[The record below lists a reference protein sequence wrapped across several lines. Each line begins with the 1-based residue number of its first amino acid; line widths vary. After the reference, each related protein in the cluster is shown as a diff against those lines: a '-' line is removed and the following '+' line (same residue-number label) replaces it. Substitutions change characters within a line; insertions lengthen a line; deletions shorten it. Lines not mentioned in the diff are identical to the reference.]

1 MHSISQRLMVSIGI
15 IVLIVCTA
23 LGGISYYNSSQMLQ
37 SSIEE
42 TLPGKAADAAKLI
55 TRGVNAQLAVLD
67 SIAARS
73 EIKGMNWETQ
83 YPTLQAE
90 NERLGYKLIGVATP
104 DGVMKTIDGNV
115 VNIADREY
123 FTKAMSGQSSMNDP
137 IISKIDSSILI
148 PITCPVEDNGTI
160 TGVLV
165 ACLDISVL
173 STITNDIT
181 FGSTG
186 YAYMLDGKGTKIAHP
201 DYTLVSEQDNTI
213 EKAKTDTDLNPLAEL
228 EKRMMNGENQ
238 FGQYSS
244 NGDIYEMAFAPIE
257 GTGWSAAII
266 CERSEVMAGLDG
278 LRNSSLIASIL
289 ALLLGLGL
297 AFVIGRP
304 ISRPIVLAADHAR
317 VMAAGD
323 FSVDVPPAFLEMK
336 DEIGDL
342 SRAFNEINLKIRSI
356 IQEIASQ
363 SSDVASQSEE
373 LSASSENIG
382 ASMEEVSASTEEIAA
397 GMQQVSAAT
406 EEINAS
412 GQEIGAALEQVEE
425 QTKLGYQQSIEIEA
439 RALRVQQ
446 QAQDSRKQAEDV
458 YDGIKDAVINAIQE
472 AKVVD
477 EISSLAQ
484 SIAGIADQTNLLAL
498 NAAIEAARAGE
509 QGRGFA
515 VVAEEVRKL
524 AEDSSQAVVNIQ
536 SLTKQ
541 VQVSIGN
548 LTQHSNEL
556 LSFINDEVI
565 KDYDQMVI
573 TGAQYKDDS
582 DLVADLVQNISNSIN
597 DVSSS
602 AQEINQAIANTA
614 ATIQQTAA
622 SSQEIAKGSEQAAS
636 GATGINAAAKK
647 MAENAERLNELI
659 MQFKI

>member
-1 MHSISQRLMVSIGI
+1 MVSIGI

-23 LGGISYYNSSQMLQ
+23 LGGVSYYNSSQMLQ
-37 SSIEE
+37 TSIEE
-42 TLPGKAADAAKLI
+42 TLPGKAEDAAKLI
-55 TRGVNAQLAVLD
+55 ARGVKAQLAVLE

-73 EIKGMNWETQ
+73 EIKDMNWETQ
-83 YPTLQAE
+83 FPTLQAE
-90 NERLGYKLIGVATP
+90 NERLGYKLIGVAST
-104 DGVMKTIDGNV
+104 DGIMKTIDGNV
-115 VNIADREY
+115 VNIEDREY

-148 PITCPVEDNGTI
+148 PISCPIQDNGSI
-160 TGVLV
+160 NGVLV
-165 ACLDISVL
+165 GCLDISVL

-186 YAYMLDGKGTKIAHP
+186 YAYMLDGTGTKIAHP
-201 DYTLVSEQDNTI
+201 DFSLVTGMDNII
-213 EKAKTDTDLNPLAEL
+213 EKAKTDQNLTPLAEL
-228 EKRMMNGENQ
+228 ENLMINGENQ

-244 NGDIYEMAFAPIE
+244 NGDTYEIAFAPVE
-257 GTGWSAAII
+257 GTGWSAAIV
-266 CERSEVMAGLDG
+266 CERSEVMAGLEG

-317 VMAAGD
+317 VMATGD
-323 FSVDVPPAFLEMK
+323 FSVDVPPAFLESK

-342 SRAFNEINLKIRSI
+342 SRAFNEINIKIREI
-356 IQEIASQ
+356 IREIAAQ
-363 SSDVASQSEE
+363 SNDVASASEE

-397 GMQQVSAAT
+397 GMQQVSAAA

-425 QTKLGYQQSIEIEA
+425 QTRQGYQQSTEIEA
-439 RALRVQQ
+439 RASKVQQ
-446 QAQDSRKQAEDV
+446 QAQNSRQQAEGM
-458 YDGIKDAVINAIQE
+458 YNGIKDAVIEAIQE

-565 KDYDQMVI
+565 EDYDQMVAI
-573 TGAQYKDDS
+573 GVQYKEDS
-582 DLVADLVQNISNSIN
+582 DLVAALVQNVSNSIK
-597 DVSSS
+597 DVTSS
-602 AQEINQAIANTA
+602 AQEINHAIANTA

-636 GATGINAAAKK
+636 GAMDINTAAKK
-647 MAENAERLNELI
+647 MAENAEKLNQLI